1 MSETYVECLVQ
12 GKSSFLMK
20 ILKVVLIAVTIA
32 CGLLGLMGFIAF
44 LLIAVAAG
52 VAAYFVFLNADV
64 EYEYL
69 YLDKEITVDKVMAKS
84 TRKRVGTYKVERIE
98 IFAPIKS
105 YHLGDFK
112 NRMVKEFD
120 YSGGEGTQPDDRYV
134 LYYEGGE
141 KIILSPSKELVNA
154 VRNVAPRKVFLD

>member
-1 MSETYVECLVQ
+1 MSDAYVECLVK
-12 GKSSFLMK
+12 GKTSILMK
-20 ILKVVLIAVTIA
+20 VLKVVLILITIGFGVL
-32 CGLLGLMGFIAF
+32 GLLGKIKL
-44 LLIAVAAG
+44 LLIAIPAG
-52 VAAYFVFLNADV
+52 IAAYFVYLNADI

-69 YLDKEITVDKVMAKS
+69 YLDKEISVDKVMAKS
-84 TRKRVGTYKVERIE
+84 VRKRVGTYKVDRME

-112 NRMVKEFD
+112 NRMVKEVD
-120 YSGGEGTQPDDRYV
+120 YSGGEVNQPDDRYV

-141 KIILSPSKELVNA
+141 KLILSPSKELVNA

>member
-1 MSETYVECLVQ
+1 MSDAYVECLVK
-12 GKSSFLMK
+12 GKTSILMK
-20 ILKVVLIAVTIA
+20 VLKVVLILITIG
-32 CGLLGLMGFIAF
+32 CGIFGLMGIIEL
-44 LLIAVAAG
+44 LLIAVVAG
-52 VAAYFVFLNADV
+52 IAAYFVFLNADI

-98 IFAPIKS
+98 IFAPVNS
-105 YHLGDFK
+105 YHLGDYK
-112 NRMVKEFD
+112 NRMVKELD
-120 YSGGEGTQPDDRYV
+120 CSGGEVNQPDDRYV

-141 KIILSPSKELVNA
+141 KLILSPSKELVNA

>member
-1 MSETYVECLVQ
+1 MSDTYVECLVK

-20 ILKVVLIAVTIA
+20 ILKVILIAITIA
-32 CGLLGLMGFIAF
+32 CGLLGMMGFIAF
-44 LLIAVAAG
+44 LLIAVVAG
-52 VAAYFVFLNADV
+52 IAAYFVFLNADV

-69 YLDKEITVDKVMAKS
+69 YLDKEITIDKVMAKS

-120 YSGGEGTQPDDRYV
+120 YSGGEITEPDDRYV